1 MNKYGKVYI
10 GYEPGSED
18 WATKNGEYEVVEVE
32 AKNYPEDPDN
42 WDSMFAP
49 ELLDTIVEA
58 GKKLV
63 REVGFTDTV
72 ANCLY
77 NIYWQKFEYEKPSKY
92 YDGENLLVAYYD
104 SGKKRFVTSNDY
116 WNATDE
122 QFDYYGNKVVYWA
135 EMPEPPV
142 QT

>member
-18 WATKNGEYEVVEVE
+18 WETKNGEYEVVEVE
-32 AKNYPEDPDN
+32 AKNYPEDPDG

-49 ELLDTIVEA
+49 EMLDTIVAA
-58 GKKLV
+58 GKKLIK
-63 REVGFTDTV
+63 EVGFTDIV

-77 NIYWQKFEYEKPSKY
+77 NIYWQRFEYEKPSSY
-92 YDGENLLVAYYD
+92 YDGKNLLVAYYD
-104 SGKKRFVTSNDY
+104 NAKKRFVTSNDY
-116 WNATDE
+116 WNDE
-122 QFDYYGNKVVYWA
+122 TKKFDYYGNKVVYWA
-135 EMPEPPV
+135 ELPEPPV